1 MSKSFD
7 VTKFGEDTLTQISNM
22 KFTKAQQHI
31 LDCAMELDDCEFTD
45 EEYYELAFYFAE
57 NNGLN
62 V

>member
-1 MSKSFD
+1 
-7 VTKFGEDTLTQISNM
+7 M

-31 LDCAMELDDCEFTD
+31 LDCAMELDECEFTD